1 MACSSASEPI
11 TAWSRPGGVA
21 ATITVNWID
30 WLTLAT
36 VLVSILRGTRY
47 GVLAG
52 VLDLLALFGA
62 FLAASALYQGVVPS
76 LHTGLFLPTPWAGFL
91 AFVFIWLGL
100 YVSVGALIRLMHAVK
115 TAPVSEMLGG
125 VMGGIRGVA
134 LMGAFLIIAL
144 ASPFHEGFES
154 DAKKSP
160 VAGFV
165 LRGYESL
172 MLNVAPS
179 LSVHIPRLGP
189 GGLLF

>member
-1 MACSSASEPI
+1 M
-11 TAWSRPGGVA
+11 A

-36 VLVSILRGTRY
+36 VLVSVLRGTRY

-52 VLDLLALFGA
+52 VLDLLALIGA
-62 FLAASALYQGVVPS
+62 FLAASALYAYVVPS
-76 LHTGLFLPTPWAGFL
+76 LHKSLFLPTDWAGFL
-91 AFVFIWLGL
+91 AFIVIWLAF
-100 YVSVGALIRLMHAVK
+100 YIAVGALIRLMHAVK

-144 ASPFHEGFES
+144 ASPFHDGFES
-154 DAKKSP
+154 DAKQSP
-160 VAGFV
+160 VAGFL

-172 MLNVAPS
+172 IVNVAPS
-179 LSVHIPRLGP
+179 LSVHIPRIGP
-189 GGLLF
+189 GGVLF